1 MCLQC
6 WPRVEHFHRVTCLLC
21 WQPLLPCL
29 PEAFAQYQGVL
40 LGTLVLPGRGQVEGL
55 TGGVHARHQDILG
68 FSLAGVT

>member
-6 WPRVEHFHRVTCLLC
+6 WPRVEHFHR
-21 WQPLLPCL
+21 QPLLPCL